1 MPVNRRRF
9 VQGSTALG
17 ALTAA
22 DAVAQPAAIGRRPAP
37 VHEEPYIDK
46 DEWRDQPVRHRY
58 VHGGFKTSDLRFSFY
73 FPPKEQYQGRFFHP
87 VMHVAGSENNALGRL
102 AGLDGDA
109 IPFAAASGGYLVES
123 NMGSFGMAG
132 GNLAQASA
140 AAAEYSRVLAQ
151 EMYGGGRPYGYIF
164 GGSGGGFKTIE
175 GVEHMPDTWDGC
187 VPFIHGSPISIPNV
201 FSVQAHA
208 LRVLAGKFPQIVD
221 AIDPGGSGDMY
232 AGLNAEEAEALRE
245 VTRMGFP
252 PRGWFAAERIA
263 INYTG
268 VLASIIYSVLGGDP
282 GYFKDFWEKPGYLGF
297 NPPDSLKQARIVADA
312 TITEV
317 FTTAEARRI
326 NLPVTLA
333 GATNEKL
340 LSVVRFDRLPPG
352 NLQGAYMKVT
362 SGSGSGTRDLMIT
375 GVVGRNVL
383 VGGQTM
389 DHASIRPGDK
399 VTIDNSIYLAAQT
412 FHRHQMPPPEFYVWD
427 QFKNP
432 DGTPKFIQR
441 PLLPSYRTEAARD
454 RVQSGRFKAKMIVVE
469 TLMDEAAY
477 PWQADWYRK
486 KVMERQGPSYEDR
499 YRLWFVD
506 HAMHVNPGRYM
517 TPVEGEPANTEASPV
532 NARIVSYSGILQ
544 RALRDVALWAEQGIP
559 PAASSAYEVKDG
571 QVEVPPTAA
580 QRRSVQPVA
589 ELRVRG
595 GDRADIKAGETLT
608 FDAVA
613 EAPPGTGQ
621 IVAMEW
627 DFDGQGSYPEKT
639 PVEPAP
645 RVSGQIR
652 HTFARPGTYFPVV
665 RVAAHKEGRQDEPF
679 ALAQNLARVRVVVT

>member
-1 MPVNRRRF
+1 MQINRRSF

-17 ALTAA
+17 AATAGSA
-22 DAVAQPAAIGRRPAP
+22 RAQPLPGGRRSPPAYTD
-37 VHEEPYIDK
+37 PYIDQ
-46 DEWRDQPVRHRY
+46 DEWRDAPVRHRY
-58 VHGGFKTSDLRFSFY
+58 VHGGFTGTDLRFSFY

-87 VMHVAGSENNALGRL
+87 VMHIAGSENNALGRL

-123 NMGSFGMAG
+123 NMGSFNMAG
-132 GNLAQASA
+132 SFLAQASA
-140 AAAEYSRVLAQ
+140 AAAEYSRVLARQ
-151 EMYGGGRPYGYIF
+151 MYGGARPYGYIF

-208 LRVLAGKFPQIVD
+208 LRILAPKFPQIVD
-221 AIDPGGSGDMY
+221 AVDPGGSGDMY

-245 VTRMGFP
+245 VSRMGFP
-252 PRGWFAAERIA
+252 PRAWFAAERIA

-282 GYFKDFWEKPGYLGF
+282 TYFEDFWEKPGYLGS
-297 NPPDSLKQARIVADA
+297 NPPESLKRARVMADA
-312 TITEV
+312 AITET
-317 FTTAEARRI
+317 FTTAEARQI

-333 GATNEKL
+333 GATNDKL

-352 NLQGAYMKVT
+352 NLQGAYMTVT
-362 SGSGSGTRDLMIT
+362 SGAGAGTRDLMIT

-383 VGGQTM
+383 IGGQTM
-389 DHASIRPGDK
+389 EHAKIQPGDR
-399 VTIDNSIYLAAQT
+399 VRIDNSIYLAAQT
-412 FHRHQMPPPEFYVWD
+412 YHRHQMPPPEFYVWE

-432 DGTPKFIQR
+432 DGTPKYVQR

-486 KVMERQGPSYEDR
+486 KVMERLGPTYENQ

-517 TPVEGEPANTEASPV
+517 TPVEGEPVNTEASPV
-532 NARIVSYSGILQ
+532 NARIISYSGILQ
-544 RALRDVALWAEQGIP
+544 RALRDVALWAEKGIAP
-559 PAASSAYEVKDG
+559 PASTEYQVRDG
-571 QVEVPPTAA
+571 QIEIPPTAA
-580 QRRSVQPVA
+580 QRKSVQPVVD
-589 ELRVRG
+589 LTVG
-595 GDRADIKAGETLT
+595 GRERADIKVGQALT

-613 EAPPGTGQ
+613 EVPPGTGQ
-621 IVAMEW
+621 IVKMEW
-627 DFDGQGSYPEKT
+627 DFAGEGTYPEKT
-639 PVEPAP
+639 PVTPAP
-645 RVSGQIR
+645 RVAGRVS
-652 HTFARPGTYFPVV
+652 HTFTKAGTYFPVV
-665 RVAAHKEGRQDEPF
+665 RVAAHKDGRQDEPF